1 MEDNK
6 ALVDGFYFLIEG
18 FSRGNTLIFFADYK
32 RLPLAG
38 ARVVPL
44 KGVVYTHPK
53 YPDRDILAV
62 ADGQGMQQNQVPSME
77 VKVYRDKDNIY
88 INGVRYPIQQVQRG
102 TVSDRV
108 SSLVVPKPDTDGL
121 EAGVET
127 LSTNLNKL
135 MYSLKDN
142 LFFSAEELDRVQKQG
157 KELMRRVALLRRDIE
172 ALIYGD

>member
-32 RLPLAG
+32 RLPLAA

-77 VKVYRDKDNIY
+77 VKVYRDKDNFK
-88 INGVRYPIQQVQRG
+88 P
-102 TVSDRV
+102 SDF
-108 SSLVVPKPDTDGL
+108 T
-121 EAGVET
+121 
-127 LSTNLNKL
+127 
-135 MYSLKDN
+135 
-142 LFFSAEELDRVQKQG
+142 
-157 KELMRRVALLRRDIE
+157 
-172 ALIYGD
+172 